1 MFSVLTDEET
11 AQLAEVL
18 KKLSDY
24 WMQLAQ
30 K

>member
-11 AQLAEVL
+11 AQLAELL
-18 KKLSDY
+18 KKLSDH

-30 K
+30 